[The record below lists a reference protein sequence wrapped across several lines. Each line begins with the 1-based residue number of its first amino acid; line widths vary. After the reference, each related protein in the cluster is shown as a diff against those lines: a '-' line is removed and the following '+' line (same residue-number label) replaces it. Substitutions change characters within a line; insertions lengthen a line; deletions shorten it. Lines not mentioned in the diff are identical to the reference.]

1 MTTPEGAKYRPE
13 IDGLRA
19 VAVVAVILFHTN
31 LGIATGG
38 YVGVDV
44 FFVISGYLISSII
57 LRELDQKRFTFVG
70 FYERRIRRIF
80 PALFVVLAATSVAS
94 WFILPPNQL
103 QTYAQSLVATT
114 TFASNIFFWL
124 KSGYFGGDSELF
136 PLTHMWSLSVEEQYY
151 VFFPLIALIAAWGRK
166 WLLDITMAAGLLI
179 SLWLCL
185 EYAPREQMMAFFLTP
200 MRAWELLFGVFV
212 AMHEVRWRAVLSRP
226 RFLGAGLELA
236 AAAMILVPIVVYDST
251 TLFPGWSAVP
261 PVLGSALL
269 VLLARPD
276 SLVGRVLASRPF
288 GLVGLMS
295 YSAYL
300 WHQPLY
306 ALSRMQGF
314 AEHGWPAY
322 AALIAVTFV
331 LAWLSLKYVEGPFR
345 ARGHFTRLQIY
356 GGFFAGSALL
366 IAIGLA
372 GHLKLG
378 FPERFSH
385 ETLAVAASG
394 APSPLRDQCHVEG
407 VDARGP
413 EGACRYFVRE
423 TVRWAVLGDS
433 HGVEVAY
440 ALAER
445 LKPANEGVLHL
456 TFSGCQAAL
465 TFESANPGCTAWMG
479 KSVAFLERDR
489 QITDVI
495 LVFRHSGYLI
505 GDQTRTYPRVPNE
518 KKPNFLADLPPDEAR
533 ARYVA
538 SLTEIVRRLT
548 ASGKRVHVMLP
559 IPDLPTHVERYI
571 FTGDRND
578 PDRETGASMA
588 FYQERNAFI
597 LPVLQRLDALPNVS
611 LLDPAR
617 AVCGPADCASLI
629 DGRSMYFDDNHFSVE
644 GARRFLATEVERGAL
659 TLPRA
664 RSSPTATASTAD
676 GR

>member
-1 MTTPEGAKYRPE
+1 MTMPGGTQYRPE

-57 LRELDQKRFTFVG
+57 LRELGQKRFTFVG

-80 PALFVVLAATSVAS
+80 PALFVVLAATTVAA

-114 TFASNIFFWL
+114 GFAANVFFWL
-124 KSGYFGGDSELF
+124 KSGYFGGDAELF

-151 VFFPLIALIAAWGRK
+151 VLFPVVALIAARGRK
-166 WLLDITMAAGLLI
+166 WFMDAVMGVGLVV

-185 EYAPREQMMAFFLTP
+185 NYAPREQMMAFFLTP
-200 MRAWELLFGVFV
+200 MRAWELLFGVFI
-212 AMHEVRWRAVLSRP
+212 AMHETRWRAALTGR
-226 RFLGAGLELA
+226 RFVGPALELA
-236 AAAMILVPIVVYDST
+236 AVAMILVPVVVYDSAT
-251 TLFPGWSAVP
+251 PFPGWTAVP

-269 VLLARPD
+269 ILLSRPD
-276 SLVGRVLASRPF
+276 TLVGRVLASRPF
-288 GLVGLMS
+288 VLVGLMS

-314 AEHGWPAY
+314 AGHGWPAY
-322 AALIAVTFV
+322 AVLIAATFV

-345 ARGHFTRLQIY
+345 DRSRFTRRQIY
-356 GGFFAGSALL
+356 AGFFLGSALL
-366 IAIGLA
+366 IAAGLA

-378 FPERFSH
+378 FPERFSRQ
-385 ETLAVAASG
+385 TLAVAASG

-413 EGACRYFVRE
+413 EGACRYFVRDS
-423 TVRWAVLGDS
+423 VHWAVLGDS

-445 LKPANEGVLHL
+445 LRPTDEGVLHL
-456 TFSGCQAAL
+456 TFSGCQPAL
-465 TFESANPGCTAWMG
+465 TFESANPGCSAWMG
-479 KSVAFLERDR
+479 RSVAFLERDDR
-489 QITDVI
+489 ITDVI
-495 LVFRHSGYLI
+495 LVFRHSFYLS
-505 GDQTRTYPRVPNE
+505 GDQTRTWPRVPND
-518 KKPNFLADLPPDEAR
+518 KPNFLTDLPPAEAR
-533 ARYVA
+533 VRYVA
-538 SLTEIVRRLT
+538 SLTGIVRRLT

-559 IPDLPTHVERYI
+559 IPDLPTHVERYT
-571 FTGDRND
+571 FTGDADD
-578 PDRETGASMA
+578 PARETGTPLD
-588 FYQERNAFI
+588 FYRARNAFI
-597 LPVLQRLDALPNVS
+597 LPVLQRLDAMPNVA
-611 LLDPAR
+611 LLDPSR
-617 AVCGPADCASLI
+617 AVCDGRNCASLI

-644 GARRFLATEVERGAL
+644 GARRFLATEIARGAL
-659 TLPRA
+659 ILPPAQPAAAARA
-664 RSSPTATASTAD
+664 ETAD

>member
-1 MTTPEGAKYRPE
+1 MTTAGGTKYRPE

-31 LGIATGG
+31 LGVATGG

-44 FFVISGYLISSII
+44 FFVISGYLISAII
-57 LRELDQKRFTFVG
+57 LREMDQKRFTFVG
-70 FYERRIRRIF
+70 FYERRLRRIF
-80 PALFVVLAATSVAS
+80 PALFVVLMATTLAS

-103 QTYAQSLVATT
+103 QTYGQSLVATAV
-114 TFASNIFFWL
+114 FASNIFFWL

-151 VFFPLIALIAAWGRK
+151 VFFPLLAIVAAWGRK
-166 WLLDITMAAGLLI
+166 WLLDITMAAGLLL

-185 EYAPREQMMAFFLTP
+185 DYAPRDQMMAFFLTP

-212 AMHEVRWRAVLSRP
+212 AMHEVRWRAVLTRP

-236 AAAMILVPIVVYDST
+236 AAAMILVPLVVYDST

-269 VLLARPD
+269 ILLARPD
-276 SLVGRVLASRPF
+276 TLVGRVLASRPF
-288 GLVGLMS
+288 VLVGLMS

-322 AALIAVTFV
+322 AVLIAVTFI
-331 LAWLSLKYVEGPFR
+331 LAWLSLKYIESPFR
-345 ARGHFTRLQIY
+345 ARGRFTRRQIY
-356 GGFFAGSALL
+356 VGFFAGSALL

-372 GHLKLG
+372 GHFRLG
-378 FPERFSH
+378 FPERFSR

-394 APSPLRDQCHVEG
+394 APSPLRDRCHVKG

-413 EGACRYFVRE
+413 EGACRYFVRD
-423 TVRWAVLGDS
+423 TVHWAVLGDS

-445 LKPANEGVLHL
+445 LKLANEGVLHM

-465 TFESANPGCTAWMG
+465 TYESANPGCTTWMG
-479 KSVAFLERDR
+479 RSVEFLEQER

-495 LVFRHSGYLI
+495 LVFRHSFYLF
-505 GDQTRTYPRVPNE
+505 GDQTRTYPHVPID
-518 KKPNFLADLPPDEAR
+518 KPNFLTDLPPDVAR

-548 ASGKRVHVMLP
+548 ASGKRVHIMAP
-559 IPDLPTHVERYI
+559 IPDLPTHVERYT
-571 FTGDRND
+571 FTGDPTD
-578 PDRETGASMA
+578 PKRITGTSLD
-588 FYQERNAFI
+588 FYRERNAFI
-597 LPVLQRLDALPNVS
+597 LPVLRRLDAMPGVS
-611 LLDPAR
+611 LVDPAR
-617 AVCGPADCASLI
+617 AVCGPERCASLI
-629 DGRSMYFDDNHFSVE
+629 DGTSMYFDDNHFSVE
-644 GARRFLATEVERGAL
+644 GARRFVAEEVSRGAL
-659 TLPRA
+659 SLPAGPVAA
-664 RSSPTATASTAD
+664 RPVAAD

>member
-1 MTTPEGAKYRPE
+1 MASGGAYYRPE

-31 LGIATGG
+31 LGVATGG

-57 LRELDQKRFTFVG
+57 FRELSQKKFTFIG

-80 PALFVVLAATSVAS
+80 PALFVTLVATTIAA
-94 WFILPPNQL
+94 WIILPPNQL

-114 TFASNIFFWL
+114 AFASNIFFWL
-124 KSGYFGGDSELF
+124 KSGYFGGDAELF

-151 VFFPLIALIAAWGRK
+151 VFFPFLAIVAGWGRK
-166 WLLDITMAAGLLI
+166 WLVDVLMGLGLVV

-185 EYAPREQMMAFFLTP
+185 DYAPREQMMAFFLTP

-212 AMHEVRWRAVLSRP
+212 AMHEVRWRAALTRV
-226 RFLGAGLELA
+226 RFVAPVLELS
-236 AAAMILVPIVVYDST
+236 AAAMILVPMWLYDST

-269 VLLARPD
+269 ILLARSD
-276 SLVGRVLASRPF
+276 SITGRLLASRPF
-288 GLVGLMS
+288 VFVGLLS

-322 AALIAVTFV
+322 AVLIAITFF
-331 LAWLSLKYVEGPFR
+331 LAWLSLKFVEAPFR
-345 ARGHFTRLQIY
+345 EKGRFSRLQVY
-356 GGFFAGSALL
+356 GLFFVGSALL
-366 IAIGLA
+366 IGAGLA
-372 GHLKLG
+372 GHFKMG
-378 FPERFSH
+378 FPERFDAR
-385 ETLAVAASG
+385 TLAVAASG

-413 EGACRYFVRE
+413 EGACRYFNKDQVH
-423 TVRWAVLGDS
+423 WAVLGDS

-445 LKPANEGVLHL
+445 LRPADQGVLHL

-465 TFESANPGCTAWMG
+465 TFQSANPGCTAWMG
-479 KSVAFLERDR
+479 KATAYLEKDR
-489 QITDVI
+489 EITDVV
-495 LVFRHSGYLI
+495 LVFRHSFYLY
-505 GDQTRTYPRVPNE
+505 GDQTKTFPHVPNAA
-518 KKPNFLADLPPDEAR
+518 PNFLTDLSPDQAR

-548 ASGKRVHVMLP
+548 ASGKRVYIMEP
-559 IPDLPTHVERYI
+559 IPDLPTHVERYT
-571 FTGDRND
+571 FAGDPNDATRVTG
-578 PDRETGASMA
+578 TTVA
-588 FYQERNAFI
+588 FYRQRNAFI
-597 LPVLQRLDALPNVS
+597 LPVLKRLDALPNVS
-611 LLDPAR
+611 LLEPSR
-617 AVCGPADCASLI
+617 AVCGPERCASLI
-629 DGRSMYFDDNHFSVE
+629 GGKSMYFDDNHFSLE
-644 GARRFLATEVERGAL
+644 GARRFVAEEAARGAL
-659 TLPRA
+659 PL
-664 RSSPTATASTAD
+664 PTAPTNAAPASGGAD
-676 GR
+676 AR